1 MGMMRKPRF
10 CRPAGTEPP
19 ALFGSRDAPTTAI
32 TVAASR
38 ICRPDLPITTSSHPA
53 GRSIPRL
60 DTQKW
65 LRRGV
70 APDLLTREPIA
81 ARFLSAHVDLAGDS
95 RQPDDRDLAIRLGWV
110 LAVLGRDAGD
120 ASQGFF
126 ALTPVQ
132 RIASDLHPPATHLE
146 PDVVRVLDHVVEP
159 RRMSGGSTL

>member
-1 MGMMRKPRF
+1 MMRKPRF
-10 CRPAGTEPP
+10 CKPAGTEPP

-38 ICRPDLPITTSSHPA
+38 ISRPDLPITTSSHPA

-60 DTQKW
+60 RTQKW

-95 RQPDDRDLAIRLGWV
+95 RQPDDRDLAVGLFLVAAVACRNGCDPTKRI
-110 LAVLGRDAGD
+110 LARFAC
-120 ASQGFF
+120 QGL
-126 ALTPVQ
+126 A
-132 RIASDLHPPATHLE
+132 RHLHLLAAHFE
-146 PDVVRVLDHVVEP
+146 PDLV
-159 RRMSGGSTL
+159 